1 VLHRAVFGAAGAGS
15 RLNSF
20 MEMECAFH
28 VGDMG

>member
-20 MEMECAFH
+20 IAMECAFH
-28 VGDMG
+28 AGDMG